1 MALHLWVRH
10 HTWLLGRYW
19 GPSLLLL
26 ASLLPALVVFIIVA
40 GAALIRKVCRSLML
54 MRAAIVLEPPND
66 LIDVRGRV
74 LIQLLVRPKDNDR
87 DVDGAEYGQLMRL
100 LEQAAFALEEGHG
113 SKS

>member
-19 GPSLLLL
+19 CPSLLLL

-54 MRAAIVLEPPND
+54 MRAAIVLEPPDN
-66 LIDVRGRV
+66 LVDVRRRV
-74 LIQLLVRPKDNDR
+74 LVQLLVRPKDDDR
-87 DVDGAEYGQLMRL
+87 DVDRAEYG
-100 LEQAAFALEEGHG
+100 
-113 SKS
+113 